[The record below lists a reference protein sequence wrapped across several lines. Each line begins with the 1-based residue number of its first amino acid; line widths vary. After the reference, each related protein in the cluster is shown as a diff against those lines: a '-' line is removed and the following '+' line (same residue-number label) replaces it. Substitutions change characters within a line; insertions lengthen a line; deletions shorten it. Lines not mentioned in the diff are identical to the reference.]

1 MCIHIGQE
9 TTMTLLLS
17 GKLWAPHNSQTQ
29 FVEANIRSI
38 HCHRSLT
45 KEEKEAVR
53 QLKESLDLAAIDS
66 KGTDRLLVLFFQLT
80 KVQLPL
86 PKEDETDQPIQL
98 SITRLVTS
106 STTIHLNPKSPIVCD
121 PNPPPV
127 LDIQTV
133 PALKPTKTA
142 ASSYREQDD
151 RSI

>member
-1 MCIHIGQE
+1 LSPIIDKRRKRSR
-9 TTMTLLLS
+9 TTT
-17 GKLWAPHNSQTQ
+17 
-29 FVEANIRSI
+29 
-38 HCHRSLT
+38 
-45 KEEKEAVR
+45 

-66 KGTDRLLVLFFQLT
+66 KGTDRLLVLLA

-127 LDIQTV
+127 LDI
-133 PALKPTKTA
+133 
-142 ASSYREQDD
+142 
-151 RSI
+151 